1 MHKPAPSN
9 PEHEGPGPPPTDTA
23 LQPGADAPAE
33 TDAAAT
39 KGAASAL
46 ARLRRMRAGNGNP
59 AELADMV
66 QFLASGSM
74 LPAVCTL
81 VYACAGQALAV
92 CGRMV

>member
-1 MHKPAPSN
+1 
-9 PEHEGPGPPPTDTA
+9 
-23 LQPGADAPAE
+23 
-33 TDAAAT
+33 
-39 KGAASAL
+39 
-46 ARLRRMRAGNGNP
+46 MRAGNGNP
-59 AELADMV
+59 AELADLV